1 MVKIYLKYILNGK
14 ITIDEVP
21 QKWKVQVEEAL
32 AELEE
37 NK

>member
-1 MVKIYLKYILNGK
+1 MVKIYLKYILKGK

-21 QKWKVQVEEAL
+21 QRWRAQVEEAL